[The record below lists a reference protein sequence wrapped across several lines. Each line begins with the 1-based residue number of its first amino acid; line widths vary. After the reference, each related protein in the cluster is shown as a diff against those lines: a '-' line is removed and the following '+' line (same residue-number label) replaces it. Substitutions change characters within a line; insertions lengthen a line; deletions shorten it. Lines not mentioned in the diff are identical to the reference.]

1 MDLISVIVPVYNV
14 EKYFDRCMES
24 VLGQTYKNIEIIL
37 IDDGSKDS
45 SGQMCDFYAEKDKR
59 IKVIHK
65 DNAGL
70 GYARNTG
77 LNKAEGK
84 YVIFVDS
91 DDYLEKDMIQ
101 NLYEDLIKYSADTC
115 IGGYKRVYT
124 DKTEIHANPF
134 AGQCFSD
141 DLILKSVL
149 VKMFGKERESNDYLE
164 MSVWKILFSNEII
177 KKYDV
182 LFPSEREFISEDI
195 IFNTDYYKH
204 SNKVYMSSNIGY
216 CYCDNEDSLTTRY
229 RADRF
234 SAQIKLFKELEMR
247 TKRLGIYE
255 ESQQRRIST
264 LIAIA
269 RYSIKLEE
277 KFKDINGAKVAKNN
291 IKKICNDNTL
301 RDCWHIYNKKNDRFF
316 SRIVNGLIK
325 HKLTQLLWVV
335 MHIKNKVNI

>member
-14 EKYFDRCMES
+14 EKYFDRCIES
-24 VLGQTYKNIEIIL
+24 ILGQTYENIEIIL

-45 SGQMCDFYAEKDKR
+45 SGQMCDFYAEKDNR

-65 DNAGL
+65 DNEGL

-77 LNKAEGK
+77 LNEAEGK
-84 YVIFVDS
+84 YVVFVDS
-91 DDYLEKDMIQ
+91 DDYLEQDMIQ

-115 IGGYKRVYT
+115 IGGYKRVYSN
-124 DKTEIHANPF
+124 KTEIHRNPF
-134 AGQCFSD
+134 AGQIFSD
-141 DLILKSVL
+141 DFILKSVL
-149 VKMFGKERESNDYLE
+149 VKMFGKEGESNDYLE

-177 KKYDV
+177 KKYKI

-204 SNKVYMSSNIGY
+204 SHKVYMSSTIGY
-216 CYCDNEDSLTTRY
+216 CYCDNEDSLTTKY
-229 RADRF
+229 RSDRF

-247 TKRLGIYE
+247 TKILGIYD

-277 KFKDINGAKVAKNN
+277 KFKSINGIKIAKNN
-291 IKKICNDNTL
+291 IRKICNDNTL
-301 RDCWHIYNKKNDRFF
+301 RKCWSIYNEKNDRFF
-316 SRIVNGLIK
+316 SRIVNVLIK
-325 HKLTQLLWVV
+325 HRLTKLLWAV
-335 MHIKNKVNI
+335 MHIKNRVNI